1 MSFISGEIRSGE
13 QFGTDKTPTALI
25 PIIFSIS
32 LTPNPV
38 VKAGSLFIQVFV
50 RDVPMPI
57 E

>member
-1 MSFISGEIRSGE
+1 MSYFLGEIRAGD
-13 QFGTDKTPTALI
+13 QLKTDNAPVALK
-25 PIIFSIS
+25 PVIFSIT

-38 VKAGSLFIQVFV
+38 VKSGTLFIQVFV

>member
-1 MSFISGEIRSGE
+1 MSYISGEIRSGE
-13 QFGTDKTPTALI
+13 QWGTDKTPTAMM
-25 PIIFSIS
+25 PVVFSIS

-38 VKAGSLFIQVFV
+38 IKSGSLFIQVFV

>member
-1 MSFISGEIRSGE
+1 MSYISGEIRSGE
-13 QFGTDKTPTALI
+13 QFQTDKTPVVLK
-25 PIIFSIS
+25 PVIFSIN

-38 VKAGSLFIQVFV
+38 VKSGSIFIQVFV

>member
-1 MSFISGEIRSGE
+1 MSYISGEIHSGE
-13 QFGTDKTPTALI
+13 QFRTEETPTALR
-25 PIIFSIS
+25 PEIFSIS

-38 VKAGSLFIQVFV
+38 VRSSSLFIQVFV

>member
-1 MSFISGEIRSGE
+1 MSYISGEIRSGE
-13 QFGTDKTPTALI
+13 QLRTDQTPTALK
-25 PIIFSIS
+25 PVVFSIS

-38 VKAGSLFIQVFV
+38 LKSGSLFVQVFV